1 MTVMIA
7 VIRMLGVRGMTSA
20 AGLSYSSTRSDT
32 SASSMPV
39 VAALP
44 GLAVGCSLVSGIST
58 ALTKAVCRVK
68 ERDNDRVAEVWR
80 QLFQV
85 RGGRS

>member
-7 VIRMLGVRGMTSA
+7 VIRMFEVLGTTSG

-32 SASSMPV
+32 SANSMTV

-44 GLAVGCSLVSGIST
+44 GLEVGCSLVSDIST
-58 ALTKAVCRVK
+58 ALTKAVSRVK
-68 ERDNDRVAEVWR
+68 
-80 QLFQV
+80 
-85 RGGRS
+85 